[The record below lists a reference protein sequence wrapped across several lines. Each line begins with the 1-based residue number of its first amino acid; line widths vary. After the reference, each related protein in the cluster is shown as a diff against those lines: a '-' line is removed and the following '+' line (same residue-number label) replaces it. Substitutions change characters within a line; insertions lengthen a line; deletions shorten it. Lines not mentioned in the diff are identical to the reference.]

1 LCGFSVCIYGALR
14 RFVLVG
20 TVEPIAV
27 ATRQSSRC
35 RARKVPVVPL
45 RKAGDFTLYRV
56 LRAN

>member
-1 LCGFSVCIYGALR
+1 
-14 RFVLVG
+14 LVG

-45 RKAGDFTLYRV
+45 RKAVDFTIYRV
-56 LRAN
+56 LLAD